1 MVAVHVGIENWS
13 LVKSTA
19 KVVSFLTC
27 CNRFFLRVFM
37 IYCNIGCVFTSSVYD
52 AKIGRKCL
60 PTQKN
65 NYANYENFLAKVVVF
80 YFPAMFWRKKCASCY
95 IIAIQHFLCRD

>member
-27 CNRFFLRVFM
+27 CNRFFFFA
-37 IYCNIGCVFTSSVYD
+37 CFYD
-52 AKIGRKCL
+52 L
-60 PTQKN
+60 
-65 NYANYENFLAKVVVF
+65 L
-80 YFPAMFWRKKCASCY
+80 
-95 IIAIQHFLCRD
+95 